1 MPAPVVPTKTALG
14 QEELRRRTGG
24 LGQRHRTILFLIDGK
39 RPLSEVLS
47 LAQKAGAATSH
58 FEDLVRLGY
67 VEMPPEEFAP
77 TVPAAELEA
86 QVQEPPENV
95 VELTHVELTVPAG
108 AAEVGE
114 GDAPPPVPETVSE
127 TVVLAPPPEPEPEL
141 EPGPPPAAAAETKA
155 PPPVAAPAP
164 TPIPAPVPPPAR
176 AAAPP
181 ALTIGLPPPPPPA
194 RTPVAEAVEELVD
207 ESEPLGKVRRCLL
220 DALYMDPTPFGFR
233 AAMRVRT
240 ARTTAALIEI
250 VWEMER
256 DMSLSMRSRS
266 GLQNLQRARELLGLG
281 NTLVDEDSQ
290 SPRPDDTTW

>member
-1 MPAPVVPTKTALG
+1 MPAPVIPTKTALG

-24 LGQRHRTILFLIDGK
+24 IGPRHRTILFLIDGR

-77 TVPAAELEA
+77 TVPEAALPAETPAEVA
-86 QVQEPPENV
+86 
-95 VELTHVELTVPAG
+95 ELTHVELTVPADQPDD
-108 AAEVGE
+108 
-114 GDAPPPVPETVSE
+114 DAVPPPVPEPVSE
-127 TVVLAPPPEPEPEL
+127 TVV
-141 EPGPPPAAAAETKA
+141 
-155 PPPVAAPAP
+155 V
-164 TPIPAPVPPPAR
+164 
-176 AAAPP
+176 AAPP
-181 ALTIGLPPPPPPA
+181 APPVPPVLAPAPPAVRAPAPPVEPPPLPA
-194 RTPVAEAVEELVD
+194 RSPVAQAVEELVD
-207 ESEPLGKVRRCLL
+207 VNEPLGRIKRSLL
-220 DALYMDPTPFGFR
+220 DALHMDPTPFGFR

-240 ARTTAALIEI
+240 ARTTAALVEI

-256 DMSLSMRSRS
+256 DMSHSMRSRS

-290 SPRPDDTTW
+290 SARPDDSTW

>member
-77 TVPAAELEA
+77 TVPAAELVEEAEA
-86 QVQEPPENV
+86 QEPAAEV
-95 VELTHVELTVPAG
+95 AELTHVELTVPAG
-108 AAEVGE
+108 APGE
-114 GDAPPPVPETVSE
+114 DDVPAPVPEPVSE
-127 TVVLAPPPEPEPEL
+127 TVVLAPLPEPIPEPL
-141 EPGPPPAAAAETKA
+141 PEPTASPAPAPAPAPAAAPVSTVVPVPP
-155 PPPVAAPAP
+155 PPPVASPA
-164 TPIPAPVPPPAR
+164 V
-176 AAAPP
+176 AAMPN
-181 ALTIGLPPPPPPA
+181 IGLPPPPA

-207 ESEPLGKVRRCLL
+207 ENEPLGKVRRCLL

-256 DMSLSMRSRS
+256 DMGLSMRSRS

-290 SPRPDDTTW
+290 SPRTDDDDWR